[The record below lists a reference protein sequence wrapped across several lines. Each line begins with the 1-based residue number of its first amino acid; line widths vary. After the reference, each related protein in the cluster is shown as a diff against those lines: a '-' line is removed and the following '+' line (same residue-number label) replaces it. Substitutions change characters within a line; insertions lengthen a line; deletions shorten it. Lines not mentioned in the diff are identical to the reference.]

1 METIFALILTPK
13 KAAKSSE
20 ERTPSYPQGF
30 FFFFLALSS
39 DTWHFLLAEG
49 HQSDETRKVLTCKL

>member
-20 ERTPSYPQGF
+20 ERTPSYPQG